1 MSQRGNRGFPVNKID
16 TCPIEVGQNFKY
28 LGILIDI
35 KLRIAGQ
42 LRNNIRNASNK
53 LFLFRKNRPWLNQ
66 RNAILVYKAIV
77 IPYVEFGNGLL
88 LGCTELGLN
97 KIQRTQNKG
106 LKIALNRGRLC
117 RTSIL
122 HADARLAEWRCA
134 LIALNKV
141 MFKFKDEPD
150 FTGQVRDRPNTR
162 LTEGTTIYVLE

>member
-1 MSQRGNRGFPVNKID
+1 M
-16 TCPIEVGQNFKY
+16 
-28 LGILIDI
+28 
-35 KLRIAGQ
+35 
-42 LRNNIRNASNK
+42 
-53 LFLFRKNRPWLNQ
+53 
-66 RNAILVYKAIV
+66 VYKAIV
-77 IPYVEFGNGLL
+77 IPFVEFGNGLL
-88 LGCTELGLN
+88 LGCTELELN

-141 MFKFKDEPD
+141 MFKFKEEPD

-162 LTEGTTIYVLE
+162 LTEGTTMYLNRPRNNAYLNSISYIGRSGWNGLPASLRNLSDLNVFGRSVKKIAQ